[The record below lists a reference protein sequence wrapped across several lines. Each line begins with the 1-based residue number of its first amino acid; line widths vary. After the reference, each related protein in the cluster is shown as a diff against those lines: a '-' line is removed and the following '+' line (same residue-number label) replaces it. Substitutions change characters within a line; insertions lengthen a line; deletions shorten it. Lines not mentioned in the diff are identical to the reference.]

1 MNPTLTD
8 AAIDV
13 PKIKEGLAYLEQLL
27 LQVLTENGE
36 NDLVADFQ
44 KNRLEVKD
52 VRLLKVYSIYFQLLN
67 IAEEYAVVRYR
78 EQLENTQGVART
90 SGLWGHTLQTWQT
103 KGLQTED
110 MLQLLQSTSI
120 EPVFTAHPT
129 ESKRTTVLEQLA
141 HVFEVFSGAQAA
153 TSISEKQN
161 ADRTIKLSLQR
172 LWFTGEVYLNKPSV
186 QDELQNIIHYLN
198 KALPPA
204 LESVDQRL
212 VFAWN
217 ELGLPGDI
225 NQQWARWPQITF
237 GDWVGGDRD
246 GHPFVTD
253 EVTGATLLQLRL
265 QALQLVR
272 GKLTQLAKR
281 LSLSE
286 SLVPPTLE
294 LSSHIYV
301 WAEKL
306 GQAGK
311 LAFDRNSREPWRQFL
326 NLMLARLPIDE
337 DNRLSDLALYHYR
350 DAEELVQ
357 DLSFL
362 HAQLTRAKVATLAD
376 AELIPVLRLVKSFGF
391 HLARLDIRQN
401 SNFHDM
407 ALTQLMQ
414 AASIRNADTF
424 ATWSEIDRLRFLQ
437 QELQSPRPFTTDLS
451 QAGPEARQAVAT
463 LQRVRKHIQHY
474 GYEGIGSF
482 IVSMTRQTSDL
493 LVVYLLAREAGLVEL
508 TQHGWFCPVQV
519 VPLFETIDDLIRS
532 DEILESYLLNPVTV
546 RTLQWLQAKKK
557 QASCTQ
563 QVMIGYSDS
572 NKDGGIFSS
581 LWSLQRA
588 QHRLAA
594 IGQKQQVAILFFHG
608 RGGSVS
614 RGAGPTHRF
623 IAACPTE
630 ALQAGFRQTE
640 QGEVIAQKYGRLP
653 TAVYHLE
660 AQVAGVAL
668 QKSRE
673 NKADEWFESTMESLS
688 QQSRIAYEKLLG
700 EPGFI
705 NFFAQATPLDVIELS
720 GIGSRPARRTGQ
732 RTLADLRAIPWVFSW
747 SQSRF
752 YLPAWFGVGTA
763 LHQLKEKNSS
773 DYNKLKLTW
782 SAFPGLHYIITNVS
796 SALMLAEADLMKQY
810 AQLVEDEE
818 LRNRLLNL
826 VLSEWQLTQQA
837 VEELLGSS
845 IQKRRPGMQAMMDI
859 RNEKLRILHQVQIN
873 QLKVWRQLKQQ
884 DRGEEATTMLPQ
896 LLQVVNAIASGLRA
910 TG

>member
-253 EVTGATLLQLRL
+253 EVTGTTLLQLRL

-272 GKLTQLAKR
+272 SKLTQLAKR

-294 LSSHIYV
+294 LSNHIYV

-424 ATWSEIDRLRFLQ
+424 ATWSEIDRLRFIQ

-451 QAGPEARQAVAT
+451 KAGPEARQAVAT

-546 RTLQWLQAKKK
+546 RTLHWLQAKKK

-752 YLPAWFGVGTA
+752 YLPGWFGVGTA

-810 AQLVEDEE
+810 AQLVADEE